1 MASMLICHKC
11 SRRGLG
17 ASSRRKELKY
27 DLIDDANKVG
37 AEGYGQGADLL
48 ENRGWDGLSDR
59 VIEISCSASRS
70 FLTAS
75 S

>member
-1 MASMLICHKC
+1 MPSSIGNLI
-11 SRRGLG
+11 GL
-17 ASSRRKELKY
+17 RLRFL
-27 DLIDDANKVG
+27 LLLHVRVG
-37 AEGYGQGADLL
+37 KWGQGADLL

-59 VIEISCSASRS
+59 VIEVAYSASRS